1 MNKTPK
7 LRFKEFSGDW
17 ESKKLGT
24 MGEFFKGSTLSKA
37 NLTEEGRPCILYG
50 ELYTKYGEVIK
61 KAISKTNLDDSKLV
75 IGQKNDVLIPSS
87 GETAIDIATA
97 SCLQQEDVILGG
109 DLNVFRS
116 DKLNGVFASY
126 QLNNSKKLEIAKLA
140 QGASVVHVYNNQLTK
155 LKLSVPSK
163 EEQEKIASFF
173 SLIDDKISLQGEK
186 VEALKD
192 YKRGMMQKIFSRELR
207 FKDDG
212 RDYPEWEEKKLGD
225 IVETITDYVAAGSFE
240 SIRNNVTYID
250 TPSYAQLVRTVDLK
264 HKFNNKN
271 FVYVDENAFN
281 FLYRV
286 NLNKECT
293 ILPNIGA
300 NIGESYFI
308 KPELLPHKFNV
319 LAPNAILMHSV
330 KNNNR
335 YLYYLLN
342 TREFHK
348 QLDCMVGASGQ
359 PKFNKTELKQM
370 KFKVASL
377 HEQNKICT
385 ILERLDLKIEK
396 EQEKL
401 DSLNEYKKGLL
412 QQMFV

>member
-24 MGEFFKGSTLSKA
+24 MGAFFKGSTLSKA
-37 NLTEEGRPCILYG
+37 HLSEDGNPCVLYG

-61 KAISKTNLDDSKLV
+61 NVISKTNLDDSKLV

-97 SCLQQEDVILGG
+97 SCLQQDNVILGG

-116 DKLNGVFASY
+116 NELNGIFASY
-126 QLNNSKKLEIAKLA
+126 QLNNSKRHEIAKLA
-140 QGASVVHVYNNQLTK
+140 QGASVVHVYNTQLSK

-186 VEALKD
+186 VYALKD
-192 YKRGMMQKIFSRELR
+192 YKNGMMQKIFSRKLR
-207 FKDDG
+207 FKDDDG

-225 IVETITDYVAAGSFE
+225 ICTFFSGGTPLTSKNSYYNGDIPF
-240 SIRNNVTYID
+240 IRSAEI
-250 TPSYAQLVRTVDLK
+250 S
-264 HKFNNKN
+264 
-271 FVYVDENAFN
+271 
-281 FLYRV
+281 
-286 NLNKECT
+286 
-293 ILPNIGA
+293 
-300 NIGESYFI
+300 GE
-308 KPELLPHKFNV
+308 
-319 LAPNAILMHSV
+319 
-330 KNNNR
+330 
-335 YLYYLLN
+335 
-342 TREFHK
+342 
-348 QLDCMVGASGQ
+348 
-359 PKFNKTELKQM
+359 KTELTISEEGLNNSSAKMVQ
-370 KFKVASL
+370 KGDLLYALYGATSGEVSISKIDGAINQAILCIKSNNVELSFIEKILRRNKETIIGTYLQGGQGNLSANIIKGL
-377 HEQNKICT
+377 KYLIPHLDEQKKISNF
-385 ILERLDLKIEK
+385 LDHLDTKIEK

-412 QQMFV
+412 QQIFV